1 MSDLELVTLRNAVTE
16 TDHAVGPAD
25 APVTLLQY
33 GNFGCVDCGIVYPT
47 LKEMRKLLGNDLRF
61 VYRHFPSVRTHPQ
74 AMRAAEA
81 AESAAAQGRFW
92 QMHDELFTHQ
102 NALDDPHL
110 VRYAGRI
117 GINVEQFERDMS
129 EGAFRKELEEEYQRS
144 LFDEHITGTPTF
156 YLNGTRYDGAV
167 TTESLLQAIKS
178 ADVTDRI
185 KLPSKTHGLVTLLDR
200 LRHRASQRS

>member
-1 MSDLELVTLRNAVTE
+1 LSDLELVTLRNAVTE
-16 TDHAVGPAD
+16 TDHSVGPSD
-25 APVTLLQY
+25 APVTLLEY

-47 LKEMRKLLGNDLRF
+47 LKEVRKLLGNDLRF

-81 AESAAAQGRFW
+81 AESAGAQDRFW

-102 NALDDPHL
+102 NALDDHHL

-117 GINVEQFERDMS
+117 GISVEQFERDMS

-156 YLNGTRYDGAV
+156 YLDGTRYDGAV
-167 TTESLLQAIKS
+167 TTESLLEAIKS
-178 ADVTDRI
+178 TDVTDRI

-200 LRHRASQRS
+200 LRHRAKST